1 VNRGLKMLK
10 PNISKNLFIRWETK
24 DLISHHKF
32 LSTRIPNR
40 PTILATQYIEEIL
53 RERGVIK

>member
-1 VNRGLKMLK
+1 MLK

-40 PTILATQYIEEIL
+40 PTILATHYIEEIL